1 VHLIDTSAW
10 VEYLRATGS
19 AADAGV
25 TRLVEASAPIAITEP
40 VIMEL
45 LAGERD
51 PANFRRL
58 GIMTGGLPLMAVEP
72 ACDYHEAA
80 AIFRLAR
87 MGGQTIRSMAG
98 CLIAAVGLRR
108 DATVVHFDADFEVI
122 ASCVPLRTRSLL

>member
-1 VHLIDTSAW
+1 MHLIDTSAW

-19 AADAGV
+19 AADVAV
-25 TRLVEASAPIAITEP
+25 TQLVEANAPIAITEP

-45 LAGERD
+45 LAGARG

-58 GIMTGGLPLMAVEP
+58 GVMTSGLPLMAVEP

-87 MGGQTIRSMAG
+87 MGGQTIRSMVD

-122 ASCVPLRTRSLL
+122 ASCVPLRTQSLL

>member
-19 AADAGV
+19 AADAAV
-25 TRLVEASAPIAITEP
+25 TQLVEESAPIAITEP

-45 LAGERD
+45 LAGARD

-58 GIMTGGLPLMAVEP
+58 GIMAGGLPLMAVDP

-87 MGGQTIRSMAG
+87 MGGRTVRSTVD